1 MKKMLFLVVLALAV
15 TGCSSIQYNNA
26 RKGVR
31 LSEAEPLKIYP
42 MQAEIEVGEVI
53 FLLQTTKTNVW
64 YFIAKR

>member
-53 FLLQTTKTNVW
+53 RGIFHHHRYYQRQHLL
-64 YFIAKR
+64 